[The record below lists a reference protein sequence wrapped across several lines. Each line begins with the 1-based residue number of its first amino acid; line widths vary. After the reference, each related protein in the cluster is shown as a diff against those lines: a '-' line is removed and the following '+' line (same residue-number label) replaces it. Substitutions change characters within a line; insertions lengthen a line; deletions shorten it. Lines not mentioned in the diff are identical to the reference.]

1 MPEQEQGAGE
11 IGASEET
18 TADVEGTESTP
29 PPAPLNREQRR
40 AQAKGKKGGTA
51 FNQGPSTAPHM
62 RGPGNIAGGG
72 IRFQRKT
79 GGK

>member
-11 IGASEET
+11 IEASEEI
-18 TADVEGTESTP
+18 TADGEGAEPSP

-40 AQAKGKKGGTA
+40 AQAKGKKGGAA
-51 FNQGPSTAPHM
+51 FNQGISTAPHM
-62 RGPGNIAGGG
+62 HGPGNIAGGG

>member
-1 MPEQEQGAGE
+1 MPEQEQGAGD

-18 TADVEGTESTP
+18 TTEAEGTASAPDP
-29 PPAPLNREQRR
+29 PPLNREQRR
-40 AQAKGKKGGTA
+40 AQAKGKKGGAA
-51 FNQGPSTAPHM
+51 FNPGAGGAPHM
-62 RGPGNIAGGG
+62 HGPGNIAGGG